1 MKPTHP
7 YPSLRT
13 TTDSTSTLS
22 HAGGLLLTETVR
34 ATSLGQT
41 ISAHL
46 ARWRKPRALHDPGKI
61 CTDLAIALALGGNCL
76 ADTALLRNQPDLY
89 GPVASDPTISRTIAA
104 LAAQP
109 DKAIAAIRTARASAR
124 SHAWHLAGNTSPAGD
139 EGRLT
144 LDLDATLVTAHSDK
158 ENAAP
163 TWKKTYGFHPLC
175 AFIDHGE
182 QGTGEAAAALLR
194 PGNAGSNTAA
204 DHITVAAAA
213 LKQLPRAYRRGRKTL
228 IRTDTAGG
236 THTFLDWVT
245 KRGRWLSYSVGMTI
259 TDQFHTAID
268 RVPASAWTAAY
279 NADGQAREGAWVCE
293 ITDMVDLT
301 AWPAGMRL
309 IVRKERPHPGA
320 QLRITDRE
328 GNRLTAFATNTPSGQ
343 LADLELRHRRRARA
357 EDRIRAAKDTGLAN
371 LPLHGFAANQVW
383 IELVM
388 LALDLLTWAQMLAL
402 AGHAARRWEPKRLRL
417 RLFSVAARLVRTGRR
432 RMLRYNRAWPWAELL
447 SAAIAGLRALPAPT

>member
-13 TTDSTSTLS
+13 TTDGTSTLS
-22 HAGGLLLTETVR
+22 HAGGPLLTETIR
-34 ATSLGQT
+34 ATGLGQA

-46 ARWRKPRALHDPGKI
+46 VRWRKPRALHDPGKI
-61 CTDLAIALALGGNCL
+61 CTDLAIALALGGDCL
-76 ADTALLRNQPDLY
+76 ADAALLRNQPDLY
-89 GPVASDPTISRTIAA
+89 GPVASDPTISRTITA

-109 DKAIAAIRTARASAR
+109 DKAITAIRAARATARQR
-124 SHAWHLAGNTSPAGD
+124 VWNLAGDTSPAGE
-139 EGRLT
+139 EGRVT
-144 LDLDATLVTAHSDK
+144 LDLDATLLTAHSDK
-158 ENAAP
+158 EMAAP

-182 QGTGEAAAALLR
+182 QGTGEAAATLLR
-194 PGNAGSNTAA
+194 PGNAGSNTAF

-213 LKQLPRAYRRGRKTL
+213 LQQLPRAYRRGRKTL

-268 RVPASAWTAAY
+268 RIPTSAWTAAY

-293 ITDMVDLT
+293 ITDMVDLSG
-301 AWPAGMRL
+301 WPKGMRL

-320 QLRITDRE
+320 QLRITDRQ
-328 GNRLTAFATNTPSGQ
+328 GNRLTAFATNTPTGQ

-388 LALDLLTWAQMLAL
+388 LALDLIAWAQMLAL

-417 RLFSVAARLVRTGRR
+417 RLFWAAARLVRTGRR

-447 SAAIAGLRALPAPT
+447 SGAISELRALPAPT